1 MKMIRMKNKKGI
13 SELVSYVL
21 LIVLAIAIAGGV
33 YIWLTSIAKPSKAV
47 ECPDVNLR
55 LESYECTQKSADNP
69 GELTLVLK
77 NNGKFDITGFR
88 IMIRDDP
95 DKIFSDISVV
105 NDCFGGE
112 IAIGAYGCEIAVS
125 ETRSVSGTFSHIIT
139 VKQVQIMPI
148 KEVDGKLAYCKPIE
162 FVIDNCVPPS
172 SGGIN

>member
-1 MKMIRMKNKKGI
+1 MRQIINNKKGI

-21 LIVLAIAIAGGV
+21 LIVLAIAIASGV
-33 YIWLTSIAKPSKAV
+33 YIWLTSIAKPSNAV

-55 LESYECTQKSADNP
+55 LESYECIQRFANDP
-69 GELTLVLK
+69 GKLTLDLK

-95 DKIFSDISVV
+95 DRLFSNISVV

-112 IAIGAYGCEIAVS
+112 STLGAYGCEIKVS
-125 ETRSVSGTFSHIIT
+125 ETRSVSGTFSAINT
-139 VKQVQIMPI
+139 VRLVQIIPI

-162 FVIDNCVPPS
+162 FLIDNCVSPS
-172 SGGIN
+172 SG